1 MLRIRLKCRPIALSI
16 SFILMAIL
24 ALSGAGSAFADGGG
38 SVSTTITGGSLSETI
53 TVPTVDNAT
62 LDGTDKNLTIT
73 MPIAVIDATGSG
85 SGWKVTITSTTFS
98 TGGGSPHTLT
108 TAPVVSA
115 VSVACV
121 SGSTCTDPTNAIT
134 YNLTVPSGSPAPTAV
149 KLFNAAVGTGMGKFT
164 LTPTLTLKLLSN
176 VYAGTYSSTFTLA
189 ISSGP

>member
-1 MLRIRLKCRPIALSI
+1 MVALKLKH
-16 SFILMAIL
+16 L
-24 ALSGAGSAFADGGG
+24 ALGSSIGLVLFVILTLG
-38 SVSTTITGGSLSETI
+38 SVGSVLADTGTGTTTITGGSLSETLA
-53 TVPTVDNAT
+53 VPTVDNAT

-73 MPIAVIDATGSG
+73 MPLTVIDATGSG

-108 TAPVVSA
+108 TAPAVSA

>member
-16 SFILMAIL
+16 GFILMAIL

-38 SVSTTITGGSLSETI
+38 SGSTTITGGSLSETDAG
-53 TVPTVDNAT
+53 PTVGNVT
-62 LDGTDKNLTIT
+62 LNGLDKSVAIT
-73 MPIAVIDATGSG
+73 MPLTVIDATGSG
-85 SGWKVTITSTTFS
+85 SGWNVTITSTTFS

-134 YNLTVPSGSPAPTAV
+134 YNLTVPAGSSAPTAV
-149 KLFNAAVGTGMGKFT
+149 KLFNAALNTGMGEID
-164 LTPTLTLKLLSN
+164 LTPTVSVALPAN
-176 VYAGTYSSTFTLA
+176 IYAGTYSSTITLA
-189 ISSGP
+189 IVSGP

>member
-1 MLRIRLKCRPIALSI
+1 MVALKLKH
-16 SFILMAIL
+16 L
-24 ALSGAGSAFADGGG
+24 ALGSSIGLVLFVILTLG
-38 SVSTTITGGSLSETI
+38 SVGSVLADTGTGTTTITGGSLSETLA
-53 TVPTVDNAT
+53 VPTVDNAT

-73 MPIAVIDATGSG
+73 MPLTVIDATGSG

-108 TAPVVSA
+108 TAPAVSA

-149 KLFNAAVGTGMGKFT
+149 TLFNAAVGTGMGKFT
-164 LTPTLTLKLLSN
+164 LTPTMTLRLLAN
-176 VYAGTYSSTFTLA
+176 VYAGTYSSTLTLA